1 MPCKGNSPTE
11 DDISGRAKLL
21 RRIFIM
27 KIAKILSAAAAAV
40 VAVSAVA
47 VSASADFRAIT
58 DGAPY
63 LLSDGT
69 GNYGICVYSDGDNK
83 DGVPAV
89 NIDGLDLSAI
99 THVAF
104 TFDVIDDADN
114 RDWWDGMGGGAIVVS
129 AHSDLTADDADL
141 YSKYNWATAGNFWGV
156 VDEDLGLE
164 TADPAQGLVST
175 KVGDYTYK
183 IEADVINPL
192 ADGDIGTLKLYRIFM
207 QAWSFT
213 MSDIEVV
220 KTELSDSNG
229 NVLATFDAKGNLT
242 LGGTSAPAADDTSAP
257 ADDATDATGA
267 GSTTASDSKGSPDT
281 GVEGVAAVAGVAIVA
296 AGAVVLSKKRK

>member
-1 MPCKGNSPTE
+1 
-11 DDISGRAKLL
+11 
-21 RRIFIM
+21 M

-58 DGAPY
+58 DGTQY
-63 LLSDGT
+63 LLADGT
-69 GNYGICVYSDGDNK
+69 GNYGICLFSDGTNK
-83 DGVPAV
+83 DGVPAMS
-89 NIDGLDLSAI
+89 IDGLDLAAI

-129 AHSDLTADDADL
+129 AHSDLTSTDADL
-141 YSKYNWATAGNFWGV
+141 YNKYNWASAGNFWGV
-156 VDEDLGLE
+156 IDEDLGLE
-164 TADPAQGLVST
+164 TQDAAQGILAT

-183 IEADVINPL
+183 IESDVINPV
-192 ADGDIGTLKLYRIFM
+192 ANGDIGNLSLYRVFM

-213 MSDIEVV
+213 MSDIEVI
-220 KTELSDSNG
+220 KTELSDANG

-242 LGGTSAPAADDTSAP
+242 LGSTAAAADDTAAP
-257 ADDATDATGA
+257 ADDAASDATDAG
-267 GSTTASDSKGSPDT
+267 TTAPADTKGSPDT
-281 GVEGVAAVAGVAIVA
+281 GVEGVAAVAGVAVVA

>member
-1 MPCKGNSPTE
+1 
-11 DDISGRAKLL
+11 
-21 RRIFIM
+21 M
-27 KIAKILSAAAAAV
+27 KITKILSAAAAAV

-47 VSASADFRAIT
+47 VSASADFRPIT
-58 DGAPY
+58 DGTQH
-63 LLSDGT
+63 LLADGT
-69 GNYGICVYSDGDNK
+69 GNYGICLFSDGTNK
-83 DGVPAV
+83 DKVPAMS
-89 NIDGLDLSAI
+89 IDGLDLSQI

-129 AHSDLTADDADL
+129 AHSDLTTTDADL
-141 YSKYNWATAGNFWGV
+141 YNKYNWASAGNFWGV
-156 VDEDLGLE
+156 IDEDLGLE
-164 TADPAQGLVST
+164 TQDASQGITAT

-183 IEADVINPL
+183 IEADVINPV
-192 ADGDIGTLKLYRIFM
+192 ANGDIGNLSLYRVFM

-229 NVLATFDAKGNLT
+229 NLLATFDGKGNVT
-242 LGGTSAPAADDTSAP
+242 LATAAAADETPAAEDTAAATDTSAETTP
-257 ADDATDATGA
+257 A
-267 GSTTASDSKGSPDT
+267 KGSPDT
-281 GVEGVAAVAGVAIVA
+281 GVEGIAAVAGVAVVA

>member
-1 MPCKGNSPTE
+1 
-11 DDISGRAKLL
+11 
-21 RRIFIM
+21 M

-47 VSASADFRAIT
+47 VSASADFRPIT
-58 DGAPY
+58 DGAQY
-63 LLSDGT
+63 LIADGT
-69 GNYGICVYSDGDNK
+69 GNYGICLFSDGTNK
-83 DGVPAV
+83 DGVPAMS
-89 NIDGLDLSAI
+89 IDGLDLSAI

-129 AHSDLTADDADL
+129 AHSDLTTNDADL
-141 YSKYNWATAGNFWGV
+141 YNKYNWASAGNFWGV
-156 VDEDLGLE
+156 IDEDLGLE
-164 TADPAQGLVST
+164 TQDPAQGINAV

-183 IEADVINPL
+183 IEADVINPV
-192 ADGDIGTLKLYRIFM
+192 ANGDIGNLSLYRVFM

-229 NVLATFDAKGNLT
+229 NLLATFDAKGNVT
-242 LGGTSAPAADDTSAP
+242 LAGGAAAPADDTAADDTAS
-257 ADDATDATGA
+257 DATDAGA
-267 GSTTASDSKGSPDT
+267 STTTPSKGSPDT

>member
-1 MPCKGNSPTE
+1 
-11 DDISGRAKLL
+11 
-21 RRIFIM
+21 M

-47 VSASADFRAIT
+47 VSANADFRAIS
-58 DGAPY
+58 DGTQY
-63 LLSDGT
+63 LLADGT
-69 GNYGICVYSDGDNK
+69 GNYGICLFSDGTNK
-83 DGVPAV
+83 DGVPAMS
-89 NIDGLDLSAI
+89 IDGLDLSAI

-129 AHSDLTADDADL
+129 AHSDLTTNDADL
-141 YSKYNWATAGNFWGV
+141 YNKYNWASAGNFWGV
-156 VDEDLGLE
+156 IDEDLGLE
-164 TADPAQGLVST
+164 TQDPAQGINAV

-183 IEADVINPL
+183 IEADVINPV
-192 ADGDIGTLKLYRIFM
+192 ANGDIGNLSLYRVFM

-229 NVLATFDAKGNLT
+229 NLLATFDAKGNVT
-242 LGGTSAPAADDTSAP
+242 LAGGAAAPADDTAADDTAS
-257 ADDATDATGA
+257 DATDAGA
-267 GSTTASDSKGSPDT
+267 STTTPSKGSPDT

>member
-1 MPCKGNSPTE
+1 
-11 DDISGRAKLL
+11 
-21 RRIFIM
+21 M

-58 DGAPY
+58 DGAQY
-63 LLSDGT
+63 LLADGT
-69 GNYGICVYSDGDNK
+69 GNYGICLFSDGTNK
-83 DGVPAV
+83 DNVPAMS
-89 NIDGLDLSAI
+89 IDGLDLSAI

-129 AHSDLTADDADL
+129 AHSDLTTTDADL
-141 YSKYNWATAGNFWGV
+141 YNKYNWATAGNFWGV
-156 VDEDLGLE
+156 IDEDLGLE
-164 TADPAQGLVST
+164 TLDAAQGIQAV

-183 IEADVINPL
+183 IEADVINPV
-192 ADGDIGTLKLYRIFM
+192 ANGDIGNLSLYRVFM

-213 MSDIEVV
+213 MSDIEVI
-220 KTELSDSNG
+220 KTELSDANG

-242 LGGTSAPAADDTSAP
+242 LGASSAAADDTA
-257 ADDATDATGA
+257 ADDATAADD
-267 GSTTASDSKGSPDT
+267 TASDATNAGTTTTTPSKDSPDT
-281 GVEGVAAVAGVAIVA
+281 GVEGVAAVAGVAVVA

>member
-1 MPCKGNSPTE
+1 
-11 DDISGRAKLL
+11 
-21 RRIFIM
+21 M

-47 VSASADFRAIT
+47 VSANADFRAIT
-58 DGAPY
+58 DGSQY
-63 LLSDGT
+63 LLADGT
-69 GNYGICVYSDGDNK
+69 GNYGICLFSDGTNK
-83 DGVPAV
+83 DGIPAMS
-89 NIDGLDLSAI
+89 IDGLDLSAI

-129 AHSDLTADDADL
+129 AHSDLTTNDADL
-141 YSKYNWATAGNFWGV
+141 YNKYNWASAGNFWGV
-156 VDEDLGLE
+156 IDEDLGLE
-164 TADPAQGLVST
+164 TQDPAQGINAV

-183 IEADVINPL
+183 IEADVINPV
-192 ADGDIGTLKLYRIFM
+192 ANGDIGNLSLYRVFM

-229 NVLATFDAKGNLT
+229 NLLATFDAKGNVT
-242 LGGTSAPAADDTSAP
+242 LGGAAAPAEDTTAP
-257 ADDATDATGA
+257 ADDTATDATDAGA
-267 GSTTASDSKGSPDT
+267 STTAPAKGSPDT

>member
-1 MPCKGNSPTE
+1 
-11 DDISGRAKLL
+11 
-21 RRIFIM
+21 M

-58 DGAPY
+58 DGTQY
-63 LLSDGT
+63 LLADGT
-69 GNYGICVYSDGDNK
+69 GNYGICLFSDGTNK
-83 DGVPAV
+83 DKVPAMS
-89 NIDGLDLSAI
+89 IDGLDLAAI

-129 AHSDLTADDADL
+129 AHSDLTTNDADL
-141 YSKYNWATAGNFWGV
+141 YNKYNWATAGNFWGV

-164 TADPAQGLVST
+164 TLDAAQGIQAV

-183 IEADVINPL
+183 IEADVINPV
-192 ADGDIGTLKLYRIFM
+192 ANGDIGNLSLYRVFM

-213 MSDIEVV
+213 MSDIEVI
-220 KTELSDSNG
+220 KTELSDANG

-242 LGGTSAPAADDTSAP
+242 LGSSAAAADDTAAP
-257 ADDATDATGA
+257 ADDAASDATDAG
-267 GSTTASDSKGSPDT
+267 TTAPADTKGSPDT
-281 GVEGVAAVAGVAIVA
+281 GVEGVAAVAGVAVVA

>member
-1 MPCKGNSPTE
+1 
-11 DDISGRAKLL
+11 
-21 RRIFIM
+21 M

-58 DGAPY
+58 DGTQY
-63 LLSDGT
+63 LLADGT
-69 GNYGICVYSDGDNK
+69 GNYGICLFSDGTNK
-83 DGVPAV
+83 DNVPAMS
-89 NIDGLDLSAI
+89 IDGLDLAAI

-129 AHSDLTADDADL
+129 AHSDLTTNDADL
-141 YSKYNWATAGNFWGV
+141 YNKYNWATAGNFWGV

-164 TADPAQGLVST
+164 TLDAAQGIQAV

-183 IEADVINPL
+183 IEADVINPV
-192 ADGDIGTLKLYRIFM
+192 ANGDIGNLSLYRVFM

-213 MSDIEVV
+213 MSDIEVI
-220 KTELSDSNG
+220 KTELSDANG

-242 LGGTSAPAADDTSAP
+242 LGSSAAAADDTAAP
-257 ADDATDATGA
+257 ADDAASDATDAG
-267 GSTTASDSKGSPDT
+267 TTAPADTKGSPDT
-281 GVEGVAAVAGVAIVA
+281 GVEGVAAVAGVAVVA

>member
-1 MPCKGNSPTE
+1 
-11 DDISGRAKLL
+11 
-21 RRIFIM
+21 M

-47 VSASADFRAIT
+47 VSASADFRPIT
-58 DGAPY
+58 DGAQY
-63 LLSDGT
+63 LIADGT
-69 GNYGICVYSDGDNK
+69 GNYGICLFSNGENK
-83 DGVPAV
+83 DGVPAMS
-89 NIDGLDLSAI
+89 IDGLDLSAI

-129 AHSDLTADDADL
+129 AHSDLTTNDADL
-141 YSKYNWATAGNFWGV
+141 YNKYNWASAGNFWGV
-156 VDEDLGLE
+156 IDEDLGLE
-164 TADPAQGLVST
+164 TQDPAQGINAV

-183 IEADVINPL
+183 IEADVINPV
-192 ADGDIGTLKLYRIFM
+192 ANGDIGNLSLYRVFM

-229 NVLATFDAKGNLT
+229 NLLATFDAKGNVT
-242 LGGTSAPAADDTSAP
+242 LAGGAAAPADDTAADDTAS
-257 ADDATDATGA
+257 DATDAGA
-267 GSTTASDSKGSPDT
+267 STTTPSKGSPDT